1 MRNRR
6 NSISFASVIAAVAIT
21 VLLPSTPTLHPIRA
35 AHAHGGAVRL
45 RNDLTQ
51 GAYAQYD
58 VMVRGVRR
66 TPQRRHDEEIA
77 FEQTG
82 RLRLLVLPTSVPRP
96 KNAARVWMM
105 QLDDPVITS
114 CTRGGEPIADVPHP
128 KMVGLP
134 PRSVQ
139 LHVTEIDAENADATA
154 VGGSRVQRAAM
165 LLALDFA
172 HWPDE
177 VVSPHTDWQTPSKR
191 PELEGGWTHRYD
203 RTEGHRAER
212 QAVGSFE
219 FQGKLASGFDGVANI
234 KAARGNWR
242 WRVSKR
248 SLESVESR
256 VVLEYGPP
264 EKRRELEFEVSLKI
278 VERSRLRGAALDEA
292 AGQIEPLSTMARDA
306 LQFGTDE
313 AKEKLKAFIREH
325 PKSLWLPVAED
336 ILERAELEERTIN
349 ELGEGQLVEMLVA
362 LVRRWQGVAHR
373 NEVEKLEPVRS
384 TYRELMESNGDAL
397 LKLTHSEE
405 SSVRAMAVFAVAF
418 GKLPK
423 HGDRVIALTRD
434 KDATVRAWATYG
446 LAERREPK
454 VDGALLITLFD
465 DDDRNVRIR
474 ACMAAEVCVDPDDS
488 KHKVLLRKLLVLIED
503 DDHEQ
508 VQVRAANAV
517 SKVAT
522 KSDLP
527 TLIEAEAN
535 CDMPPAR
542 RILEATIRGLGGE
555 PKDPLAD

>member
-6 NSISFASVIAAVAIT
+6 STLSLTPVIAAVAMSA
-21 VLLPSTPTLHPIRA
+21 LLPSTSTWLSIPA
-35 AHAHGGAVRL
+35 ARAHGDAVRL
-45 RNDLTQ
+45 RNDLSQ

-58 VMVRGVRR
+58 VVVRGLRR
-66 TPQRRHDEEIA
+66 TPQRHHDEEIT

-96 KNAARVWMM
+96 KNAARAWMM
-105 QLDDPVITS
+105 RLNDPVIKS
-114 CTRGGEPIADVPHP
+114 FTRGGEPVADVPHP
-128 KMVGLP
+128 KCVGLP

-139 LHVTEIDAENADATA
+139 LHVSEIDAENADASA
-154 VGGSRVQRAAM
+154 AGGSRVQRAAM

-177 VVSPHTDWQTPSKR
+177 VVATHAEWQTPSNR

-203 RTEGHRAER
+203 RTEGSRAER

-219 FQGKLASGFDGVANI
+219 FQGKLAGEFDGVANI
-234 KAARGNWR
+234 KSARGDWR

-264 EKRRELEFEVSLKI
+264 EQRRELEFDVSLKI
-278 VERSRLRGAALDEA
+278 VERSRLRGEALTEA
-292 AGQIEPLSTMARDA
+292 AGQIQPLSDMARET
-306 LQFGTDE
+306 LQFGTDD
-313 AKEKLKAFIREH
+313 AKDKLKAFINEH

-336 ILERAELEERTIN
+336 ILERAELEDRTIG
-349 ELGEGQLVEMLVA
+349 ELDEGQLVEMLAA
-362 LVRRWQGVAHR
+362 LIRRWQEVAHR

-397 LKLTHSEE
+397 LKLTRSQETNI
-405 SSVRAMAVFAVAF
+405 RAMAVFAVAF
-418 GKLPK
+418 GKRSEY
-423 HGDRVIALTRD
+423 GDRVIALTRD
-434 KDATVRAWATYG
+434 KDPTVRAWAAYG

-454 VDGALLITLFD
+454 ADAALLITLLD
-465 DDDRNVRIR
+465 DDDRNVRLR
-474 ACMAAEVCVDPDDS
+474 ACMAAEACANPDDPN
-488 KHKVLLRKLLVLIED
+488 HRALLRKLLELIED

-508 VQVRAANAV
+508 VQVRAASAV
-517 SKVAT
+517 SKVAV

-527 TLIEAEAN
+527 TLIEAEAD

-542 RILEATIRGLGGE
+542 RILEASIRGLGGE
-555 PKDPLAD
+555 PKDPSDD